1 MSQVKAIRMLDDQ
14 DDYAPEIIRVT
25 GNGLKDDDYDDLT
38 PYETEQVAKAQKK
51 AIEQFDD
58 SIQKLMT
65 PKDVNEHKRAA
76 ILAAFITL
84 PIILVALMFL
94 HSMSPKTAVDDLRL
108 DAAHGVYVAD
118 KAGVLDDKVKQQAY
132 DLNKKLEKSDYHAQ
146 IMVVVVDRVP
156 HKYGSINDYSMA
168 IAEKYKPGARGQ
180 NTGLLY
186 TVAIKD
192 HKARLEVGYGLE
204 GKLPD
209 AYTVRLQQPANA
221 HYKNGEY
228 SAGVS
233 ALLDGVQQTL
243 LDGKPIDDLA
253 VSSRNVQEK
262 TDGFWADCVR
272 FLLFMIVLINLIV
285 LIILVLSFVGSVYH
299 ERERLDR
306 IKNPEKYEKVDA
318 ITRKMMLEGATY
330 NVLHPHTDSS
340 SSNGLH
346 DSGWSSGS
354 SSSSS
359 GGGDFGGGG
368 ATTDW

>member
-1 MSQVKAIRMLDDQ
+1 MYQPDFKDYKGLSVAEARVKAGNEFDKYIARRTDKKKNLIDLTWSSVKV
-14 DDYAPEIIRVT
+14 IVT
-25 GNGLKDDDYDDLT
+25 GILL
-38 PYETEQVAKAQKK
+38 
-51 AIEQFDD
+51 AI
-58 SIQKLMT
+58 
-65 PKDVNEHKRAA
+65 V
-76 ILAAFITL
+76 LASVICN
-84 PIILVALMFL
+84 VALWIFIAVHD
-94 HSMSPKTAVDDLRL
+94 HSSCSAGDLGL

-118 KAGVLDDKVKQQAY
+118 KANVLNDRVRQQAY
-132 DLNKKLEKSDYHAQ
+132 NLNKKLEKSDYHAQ
-146 IMVVVVDRVP
+146 IMVVVVNKVP
-156 HKYGSINDYSMA
+156 RKYGSINDYSMA
-168 IAEKYKPGARGQ
+168 IAEKYKPGDKKQ

-186 TVAIKD
+186 TVAIND

-204 GKLPD
+204 GKIPD
-209 AYTVRLQQPANA
+209 ATAAKLQQPANV

-285 LIILVLSFVGSVYH
+285 LIILVLSFVGGVYH

-330 NVLHPHTDSS
+330 NVLHPH
-340 SSNGLH
+340 
-346 DSGWSSGS
+346 S

-359 GGGDFGGGG
+359 SDGGGWSSGGSDFDSGGDFGGGG
-368 ATTDW
+368 STTDW